1 MFYSHALT
9 IPANTTKG
17 SPTEYDLKV
26 TAGLLHRVEVEF
38 PTYCAGL
45 AHLVIIRW
53 GSQLFPTNPQGD
65 FASDGRAIAFDDYYM
80 LEAAPYLLRLRGWND
95 DDTFSHTVTVRVG
108 ILPMAALAGQQEQ
121 LGLIRKLTRLV
132 GIR

>member
-9 IPANTTKG
+9 IPAQTTKDD
-17 SPTEYDLKV
+17 PEDYDLQV

-38 PTYCAGL
+38 PSGCAGL

-53 GSQLFPTNPQGD
+53 GSQLFPTNPQGN

-95 DDTFSHTVTVRVG
+95 DDSYSHTVTVRVG
-108 ILPMAALAGQQEQ
+108 ILPMAALAGQVEQ
-121 LGLIRKLTRLV
+121 LSILKKLARLV
-132 GIR
+132 GIK